1 MKKIIVSGA
10 SGFLGSALVRNLANS
25 DIKIFALVSD
35 LSKID
40 SSNSNIGN
48 IEYICINL
56 NCIGDLC
63 NSIKDKD
70 IDVFYHFAWE
80 GSSGKSRSD
89 YKTQVRNIYN
99 VCETITAAAKIGCK
113 KFVFAESIMEYEIKK
128 AIDLS
133 TDISLSTL
141 YSTSK
146 LASKYMAKALC
157 QNYNIDYI
165 GALISNV
172 YGPGEKSERLIN
184 WTLRKLNNREHCS
197 FSSCEQLYDFIY
209 IDDAVEIL
217 KLIGAKG
224 RRNESYYIGNTK
236 QKKLKEFI
244 YDICGVI
251 FKNNEEWQKLIGI
264 GELNNPTTVLD
275 YNEFDVSKVYNEFGY
290 IPKTSFEEGIFKTY
304 KYIKGG

>member
-99 VCETITAAAKIGCK
+99 VCE
-113 KFVFAESIMEYEIKK
+113 
-128 AIDLS
+128 
-133 TDISLSTL
+133 ISRI
-141 YSTSK
+141 
-146 LASKYMAKALC
+146 
-157 QNYNIDYI
+157 NI
-165 GALISNV
+165 L
-172 YGPGEKSERLIN
+172 
-184 WTLRKLNNREHCS
+184 
-197 FSSCEQLYDFIY
+197 
-209 IDDAVEIL
+209 
-217 KLIGAKG
+217 
-224 RRNESYYIGNTK
+224 
-236 QKKLKEFI
+236 
-244 YDICGVI
+244 I
-251 FKNNEEWQKLIGI
+251 FK
-264 GELNNPTTVLD
+264 P
-275 YNEFDVSKVYNEFGY
+275 FF
-290 IPKTSFEEGIFKTY
+290 
-304 KYIKGG
+304 